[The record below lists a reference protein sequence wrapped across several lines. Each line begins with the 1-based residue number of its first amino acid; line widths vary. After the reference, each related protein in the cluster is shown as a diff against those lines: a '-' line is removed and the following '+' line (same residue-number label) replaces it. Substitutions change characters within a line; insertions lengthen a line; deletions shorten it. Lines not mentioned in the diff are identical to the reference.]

1 VRTCLTIIAIVL
13 TFVGYVPYL
22 RSIAAGTTR
31 PHVFSW
37 IIWGMTT
44 FIVFFA
50 QLEGGGGLG
59 AWPIGVSGTIAISV
73 AVLTWIRR
81 GDSTITRADWVFF
94 SMALASLPLWYLTR
108 SPLWS
113 VVILTT
119 TDVLGF
125 GPTLRKAF
133 HHPYDES
140 MTFWGLF
147 IVRNAVA
154 IGALEHFSLT
164 TVLFPAATGL
174 ACLILVLLVAHRR
187 SLLKP
192 AR

>member
-1 VRTCLTIIAIVL
+1 
-13 TFVGYVPYL
+13 
-22 RSIAAGTTR
+22 
-31 PHVFSW
+31 
-37 IIWGMTT
+37 MTT

-73 AVLTWIRR
+73 AVLTWVRR
-81 GDSTITRADWVFF
+81 GDSSITRGDWIFF
-94 SMALASLPLWYLTR
+94 SMALASLPLWYVTR

-133 HHPYDES
+133 HHPFEENI
-140 MTFWGLF
+140 TFWGLF

-154 IGALEHFSLT
+154 IGALEHFSQT
-164 TVLFPAATGL
+164 TVLFPVATGL
-174 ACLILVLLVAHRR
+174 ACLILVLVVTYRR
-187 SLLKP
+187 AQLKA